1 MLPVVVVIARLWL
14 ATCNRARD
22 QHSCG
27 GWQPM
32 PCQEAT
38 RDRQWCRL
46 RQWEADV
53 AASPRIR
60 YAPIRKGVAD
70 SNTGPL
76 GSLEFAYGGRA
87 SLLAGVE
94 DPEGT
99 QPRGCPKDIGDG
111 SPRLA
116 YTEVGRVVVRGDE
129 SIPSGSW
136 MVTGSHGAGYP
147 QSSKG

>member
-70 SNTGPL
+70 SNTGLL

-94 DPEGT
+94 DPEGLSRVDV
-99 QPRGCPKDIGDG
+99 PRTSGTAVPG
-111 SPRLA
+111 SRIRRS
-116 YTEVGRVVVRGDE
+116 VGSSFAEMSLFHLG
-129 SIPSGSW
+129 
-136 MVTGSHGAGYP
+136 HGW
-147 QSSKG
+147 